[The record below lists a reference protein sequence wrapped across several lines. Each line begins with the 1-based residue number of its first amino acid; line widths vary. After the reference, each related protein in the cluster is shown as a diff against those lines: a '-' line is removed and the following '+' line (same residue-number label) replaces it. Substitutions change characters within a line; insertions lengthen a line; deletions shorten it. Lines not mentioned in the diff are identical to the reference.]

1 MAREKIDFH
10 HIASIALNHAE
21 RLLSSWLPG
30 GRRNGHEYQSLN
42 PMRADNSV
50 GSFSVNINTGA
61 WGDFAAGDA
70 GGDLVSLCAYLFYS
84 GDQLE
89 AAYDLAEQFSI
100 PMPPRKKDGGGH
112 SGSGTSPQPVAAEA
126 PPPPPEKKKR
136 SPWVPVLPV
145 PEDAGEPPNAHP
157 VRGLP
162 QASWCYRDG
171 SGAVLG
177 YVFRFVTSDGGKE
190 VLPLSCCR
198 HEVSGKLD
206 WRWISFPDPRPL
218 YGLDRLA
225 AKPEAT
231 VLVVEGEKCADIGDA
246 ELPDLAV
253 VSWPGGGKA
262 VDKADWSPL
271 AGRKVVIWPDCDAQ
285 LAKLSNEEK
294 KAGVDPLSKPLLSEL
309 EQPGWKAALRIAAIL
324 HELGCRVWLVRIP
337 KPGEKPS
344 GWDIADAVELGLT
357 GEALAAWVRDCSRVY
372 EPPGAESKS
381 TPPEAGAGEEEEGGN
396 WRRRLL
402 YTQKGELSTC
412 LANVYD
418 ILLNARAWKGVL
430 AFDEFAQRTV
440 KLKPPPYFGGDA
452 GEWEGTDD
460 SRTAMWLTRDSRF
473 APATALVAEAIETL
487 AKANTIHPVRDWLAG
502 LPKHDGVARIDMW
515 LSDYLGVADSPYV
528 RLVSRF
534 FLIGMIARVMNPGV
548 KFDYCL
554 VLEGLQGKGKSQAV
568 RVLGGEW
575 HGDTDL
581 DLHNKDSMSALRG
594 KWVYEFAEMGS
605 VTRAESTKQKSFLSR
620 QYDEFRP
627 VYGRREIRLPR
638 QVCFI
643 GTTNEWE
650 WNKDPT
656 GGRRFWP
663 ADCSGDF
670 NLEGLRGSREQ
681 LFAEAL
687 ALFNAGER
695 FWPSQDEQK
704 TLFDPE
710 QLLREQQES
719 LIDALH
725 DWVFCQVMDFSIASA
740 VTDGLKLDASKLTR
754 DLQTRVGVALRKLGC
769 EKVEKRNGMVRFWYK
784 PPARNGA
791 GSTIVPPPEKPSEG
805 TRYAPF

>member
-1 MAREKIDFH
+1 MREQIDFER
-10 HIASIALNHAE
+10 IASTALSHAE
-21 RLLSSWLPG
+21 QLLSAWLRDG
-30 GRRNGHEYQSLN
+30 KRDGHEWKSLN
-42 PMRADNSV
+42 PMRADRSA

-61 WGDFAAGDA
+61 WGDFASSDF
-70 GGDLVSLCAYLFYS
+70 GGDLVSLCAYLFHD
-84 GDQLE
+84 GDQVE
-89 AAYDLAEQFSI
+89 AAYDLAEQFGI
-100 PMPPRKKDGGGH
+100 IMPPRKKKQGDGGG
-112 SGSGTSPQPVAAEA
+112 SPVSPK
-126 PPPPPEKKKR
+126 PPISEPPPEKKKR

-145 PEDAGEPPNAHP
+145 PADAGEPPRAHP
-157 VRGLP
+157 VRGIP
-162 QASWCYRDG
+162 QASWCYHDAA
-171 SGAVLG
+171 GAVLG

-218 YGLDRLA
+218 YGLDRLSA
-225 AKPEAT
+225 MPEAT
-231 VLVVEGEKCADIGDA
+231 VLVVEGEKCADVGHDQ
-246 ELPDLAV
+246 LHDLV
-253 VSWPGGGKA
+253 SISWPGGGKA
-262 VDKADWSPL
+262 VDKADWSHL
-271 AGRKVVIWPDCDAQ
+271 SGRKVVIWADCDAQ
-285 LAKLSNEEK
+285 RAKLSNDEK
-294 KAGVDPLSKPLLSEL
+294 KAGVDPLSKSLLPEL
-309 EQPGWKAALRIAAIL
+309 EQPGWKAALRVAAKL
-324 HELGCRVWLVRIP
+324 HEQGCRVWLVRIP
-337 KPGEKPS
+337 KPGEKPE
-344 GWDIADAVELGLT
+344 GWDIADAVADGLS
-357 GEALAAWVRDCSRVY
+357 GDELAAWVRERSRAYV
-372 EPPGAESKS
+372 PPGDETESIS
-381 TPPEAGAGEEEEGGN
+381 TAPEAGAGEGEEGGN
-396 WRRRLL
+396 WRGKLL
-402 YTQKGELSTC
+402 FTQKGELSTC

-418 ILLNARAWKGVL
+418 ILLHSKAWEGVV

-440 KLKPPPYFGGDA
+440 KLRPPPYFGGEA

-487 AKANTIHPVRDWLAG
+487 AKAHTFHPVREWLAG
-502 LPKHDGVARIDMW
+502 LPVHDGIPRADLW
-515 LSDYLGVADSPYV
+515 LSDYLGVKDSPYV
-528 RLVSRF
+528 RLVGRF
-534 FLIGMIARVMNPGV
+534 FLIGMIARVMNPGC

-568 RVLGGEW
+568 RVLGGDW

-663 ADCSGDF
+663 ADCSGDL
-670 NLEGLRGSREQ
+670 NLDGLRDSREQ

-687 ALFNAGER
+687 ALFNAGEK
-695 FWPSQDEQK
+695 FWPSAEEQK
-704 TLFDPE
+704 SLFDPE

-725 DWVFCQVMDFSIASA
+725 DWVFEQLVDFSIADA
-740 VTDGLKLDASKLTR
+740 VIDGLKLDASKLTR

-791 GSTIVPPPEKPSEG
+791 GSTVAMPAQVSSVGAKNVP
-805 TRYAPF
+805 F

>member
-1 MAREKIDFH
+1 MREQIDFER
-10 HIASIALNHAE
+10 IAHDALNHAE
-21 RLLSSWLPG
+21 QLLAAWLPDG
-30 GRRNGHEYQSLN
+30 KRDGHEWKALN
-42 PMRADNSV
+42 PMRADRSV
-50 GSFSVNINTGA
+50 GSFSININTGA
-61 WGDFAAGDA
+61 WGDFADDDT
-70 GGDLVSLCAYLFYS
+70 GGDLVSLCAYLFHDR
-84 GDQLE
+84 DQVE
-89 AAYDLAEQFSI
+89 AAYELAEQFGIS
-100 PMPPRKKDGGGH
+100 MPPRKKKQGGGDQ
-112 SGSGTSPQPVAAEA
+112 GSGLRPVLTIV
-126 PPPPPEKKKR
+126 PPPPEKKKR
-136 SPWVPVLPV
+136 SPWLPVLPA
-145 PEDAGEPPNAHP
+145 PAEAGDPPRAHP

-162 QASWCYRDG
+162 QASWCYHDAA
-171 SGAVLG
+171 GAVLG

-198 HEVSGKLD
+198 HEDSGKLE

-231 VLVVEGEKCADIGDA
+231 VLVVEGEKCSDVGHDQ
-246 ELPDLAV
+246 LPDLAS

-271 AGRKVVIWPDCDAQ
+271 AGRKVVIWADCDAQ
-285 LAKLSNEEK
+285 RAKLSNDEK
-294 KAGVDPLSKPLLSEL
+294 KAGVDPLSKPMLPEL
-309 EQPGWKAALRIAAIL
+309 EQPGWKAALRIAAKL

-337 KPGEKPS
+337 APGEKPE
-344 GWDIADAVELGLT
+344 GWDIDDAVSDGLSGEELV
-357 GEALAAWVRDCSRVY
+357 AWVRERSRAYV
-372 EPPGAESKS
+372 PPSAEKESVS
-381 TPPEAGAGEEEEGGN
+381 TAQEAGAGDGDEGGH
-396 WRRRLL
+396 WRRKLL
-402 YTQKGELSTC
+402 FTQKGELSTC

-418 ILLNARAWKGVL
+418 ILLHAKAWDGVV

-440 KLKPPPYFGGDA
+440 KLKPPPYFGGEA

-487 AKANTIHPVRDWLAG
+487 AKANTFHPVRDWLSS
-502 LPKHDGVARIDMW
+502 LPRHDGVSRVDMW

-528 RLVSRF
+528 RLVGRF
-534 FLIGMIARVMNPGV
+534 FLIGMIARVMNPGC

-568 RVLGGEW
+568 RVLGGDW

-663 ADCSGDF
+663 ADCSGDL
-670 NLEGLRGSREQ
+670 NLDGLRGSREQ

-687 ALFNAGER
+687 ALFSAGEK
-695 FWPSQDEQK
+695 FWPSPDEQK

-725 DWVFCQVMDFSIASA
+725 DWVYDQLVDFSIADA
-740 VTDGLKLDASKLTR
+740 VINGLKLDASKLTR

-784 PPARNGA
+784 PPARNGVN
-791 GSTIVPPPEKPSEG
+791 STAAPSAQVSNGGVRVP
-805 TRYAPF
+805 F